1 MISQKRITIREIA
14 REAGV
19 STQTVSRVLN
29 GRPDVAAGTRQKVQ
43 QIIDHHKFQPSQIA
57 RRLNGGRSWTI
68 GLITSHLEQ
77 VGPAH
82 ALSGIAQEAQTL
94 GYQISLG
101 FVSEAGDTQLETVLR
116 QMTANRV
123 EGLIWNPVEK
133 GNASEETLFERIQNA
148 QIPIIAGRDPRP
160 GISVVYTDNCLG
172 AENAIRH
179 LIDQGYRRIGHI
191 SGPVE
196 EYSARERKRGWRLAL
211 QAQGFE
217 TDESLVEPGDWS
229 AESGATAFSVL
240 KARRPD
246 LDAIF
251 TANDQM
257 ALGLMHAAISQG
269 CRIPVDLA
277 VVGFDNIPES
287 PHFWPA
293 LTTVR
298 QDMVENGSLMVQEL
312 DRAIASQFEGREYKT
327 CSLSTAPSLVI
338 RASSRRSVPV
348 G

>member
-14 REAGV
+14 TEAGV

-29 GRPDVAAGTRQKVQ
+29 GRPDVAAGTRRKVQ
-43 QIIDHHKFQPSQIA
+43 KIIDHHKFQPSQIA
-57 RRLNGGRSWTI
+57 RSLTGGRSWTI
-68 GLITSHLEQ
+68 GVITSHLEQ

-82 ALSGIAQEAQTL
+82 VLSGIAQEAQNL

-101 FVSEAGDTQLETVLR
+101 FVSEAGDAELETVLH

-133 GNASEETLFERIQNA
+133 GNATEAALFERIQKA
-148 QIPIIAGRDPRP
+148 QIPLIAGRDPRP

-179 LIDQGYRRIGHI
+179 LVEQGCRRIGHI
-191 SGPVE
+191 SGPDE
-196 EYSARERKRGWRLAL
+196 EHSARERKRGWRLAL
-211 QAQGFE
+211 QEVGLEAA
-217 TDESLVEPGDWS
+217 ESLVEPGDWS
-229 AESGATAFSVL
+229 TESGAAAFSTL
-240 KARRPD
+240 KTRHPN

-251 TANDQM
+251 AANDQM
-257 ALGLMHAAISQG
+257 ALGLMHAALSQG
-269 CRIPVDLA
+269 CRIPEDLS

-287 PHFWPA
+287 AHFWPA

-298 QDMVENGSLMVQEL
+298 QDMVENGRLMVQEL
-312 DRAIASQFEGREYKT
+312 DRAIASQFEGREYEI
-327 CSLSTAPSLVI
+327 CSLTTAPRLVV

-348 G
+348 E